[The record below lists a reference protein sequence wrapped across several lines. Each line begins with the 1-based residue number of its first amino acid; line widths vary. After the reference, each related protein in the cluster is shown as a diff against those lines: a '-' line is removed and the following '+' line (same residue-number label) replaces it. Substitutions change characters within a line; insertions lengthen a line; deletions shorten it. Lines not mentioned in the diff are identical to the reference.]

1 MGFVP
6 QPNLRT
12 SRHERLQAKLSMSEP
27 PVDEQAGTRRGW
39 SGLLEPP
46 VAAAINHLLK
56 SASWA
61 RERLKP
67 CAGKIAR
74 FKLPPF
80 TVTLVILDSGELADA
95 SALASADASFTLTPG
110 IALRMLAHDQHTW
123 QQVEVSGD
131 TALTREILYV
141 AQNLRWD
148 FEEDLSRVFGD
159 VAAHR
164 MTSAARELDRWRR
177 DTVDSFARSAAAYWT
192 EERPLIAA
200 RENVERFVRD
210 VDQLRDDVA
219 RLEKRLGL
227 LMQRSGG
234 H

>member
-1 MGFVP
+1 M
-6 QPNLRT
+6 
-12 SRHERLQAKLSMSEP
+12 H
-27 PVDEQAGTRRGW
+27 TRSGS
-39 SGLLEPP
+39 SGLFQPP
-46 VAAAINHLLK
+46 VAAVINHLLK

-74 FKLPPF
+74 FKLAPF
-80 TVTLVILDSGELADA
+80 TVALVILDSGEVADA
-95 SALASADASFTLTPG
+95 PALASADASFTLTAG
-110 IALRMLAHDQHTW
+110 IALRMLAHDPHAW

-131 TALTREILYV
+131 TELTREILYV
-141 AQNLRWD
+141 VQNLRWD
-148 FEEDLSRVFGD
+148 VEEDLSRVFGD

-164 MTSAARELDRWRR
+164 MASAAHELDRWRR

-200 RENVERFVRD
+200 RGNVERFVRD

-219 RLEKRLGL
+219 RLEKRIGNL
-227 LMQRSGG
+227 LEKTDGR
-234 H
+234 